1 MSICSLAAR
10 ASFVCVTIVCLAGCN
25 KQDVAASNS
34 VQHGSAWQ
42 RQAGQSPQ
50 AAANIMK
57 QSEKN
62 TKELNEAIASGK
74 SDSMASMQ
82 GKLVRMDG
90 EVAGQNASSW
100 TMKKDGWTIV
110 AHVSD
115 LTPNSDKSMNQI
127 STCCAQGII
136 EQVDMDKKQIVLADV
151 ELAPEMK
158 SPMASNVAAK

>member
-10 ASFVCVTIVCLAGCN
+10 ASLVCVVLIGAAGCN

-50 AAANIMK
+50 AAAMIMK
-57 QSEKN
+57 QSERN
-62 TKELNEAIASGK
+62 TKELNEAIASNK
-74 SDSMASMQ
+74 TETLASMQ

-90 EVAGQNASSW
+90 EVADQNNSSW

-115 LTPNSDKSMNQI
+115 TTPNSDKSMHQI
-127 STCCAQGII
+127 SSCCAQGII
-136 EQVDMDKKQIVLADV
+136 QNVDTAKKQIVLADV

-158 SPMASNVAAK
+158 NPMASNVAAK

>member
-1 MSICSLAAR
+1 MVSSGASGARPRSPLFTASWRTHVMSICSLAAL
-10 ASFVCVTIVCLAGCN
+10 ASVVCVAIICIAGCN

-62 TKELNEAIASGK
+62 TKELNEAIASNK
-74 SDSMASMQ
+74 TDTLAMMQ

-90 EVAGQNASSW
+90 EVADQSNSSW

-110 AHVSD
+110 AHRSEERRVGKEWRSRW
-115 LTPNSDKSMNQI
+115 
-127 STCCAQGII
+127 
-136 EQVDMDKKQIVLADV
+136 
-151 ELAPEMK
+151 APY
-158 SPMASNVAAK
+158 

>member
-10 ASFVCVTIVCLAGCN
+10 ASLVCLVVLCAAGCN
-25 KQDVAASNS
+25 KQDVAAKNS

-42 RQAGQSPQ
+42 RQAGESPL

-62 TKELNEAIASGK
+62 TKELNEAIASNK
-74 SDSMASMQ
+74 TDSLASMQ

-90 EVAGQNASSW
+90 EVADQNSSSW

-127 STCCAQGII
+127 SSCCAQGII
-136 EQVDMDKKQIVLADV
+136 EKVDADKKQIVLADV